1 MNSLSSLVRKADE
14 LEAQFSGLCNETND
28 FLFNQNAL
36 IAHDHLTKLRYLLD
50 LLDGQFREEA
60 HEIQMIPPEPRP
72 MRRTEYKLNGVPGV
86 ILTPEENEIH
96 NL

>member
-1 MNSLSSLVRKADE
+1 
-14 LEAQFSGLCNETND
+14 
-28 FLFNQNAL
+28 
-36 IAHDHLTKLRYLLD
+36 
-50 LLDGQFREEA
+50 
-60 HEIQMIPPEPRP
+60 